1 MPSAPRYMESLLR
14 EALNDLHRGVA
25 GDEAGTTMML
35 FIVTWIPRRLLL
47 HLKKLGEPVR
57 LVQSPQAWGFARVQ
71 SCMVP
76 GSNKPASRFS
86 RSRAPF
92 PEYSLECSFTQALLR
107 FILY

>member
-1 MPSAPRYMESLLR
+1 MPSAPRYKESLLR

-47 HLKKLGEPVR
+47 HLKKLGESVR
-57 LVQSPQAWGFARVQ
+57 LVHPQAPGFARVQ

-92 PEYSLECSFTQALLR
+92 PEYGLECSFTQALLR